1 MLHATSSVPCEQ
13 RFLFCIP
20 LLASTKSLTSLVHGR
35 EVGLFFSVQGENK
48 PTTRLTSDAND
59 FVNAKA
65 LLAGYL

>member
-35 EVGLFFSVQGENK
+35 EVGLFFLSREKTNQL
-48 PTTRLTSDAND
+48 RDAND

-65 LLAGYL
+65 LLAGYF